1 MVPRW
6 EEERPGPSGWIGL
19 LILGGVLLAAMPLA
33 AANPAWFVPVVVGD
47 AQISWFGVAGL
58 ILVGVLAI
66 WHPLEWYR
74 AREGVG
80 AAILAGFAAFAVV
93 YVCQVAMSAMLH
105 HLSLSPERLVVM
117 AMATVL
123 MFPFWIG
130 FELLV
135 RRGGLAISTLWASLG
150 RVLILVMMGVGVS
163 HGRIAVRA
171 DAGAADYRDRFR
183 DDRNILGVGL
193 QRVAQSHA
201 DSGG

>member
-1 MVPRW
+1 
-6 EEERPGPSGWIGL
+6 
-19 LILGGVLLAAMPLA
+19 MPLA
-33 AANPAWFVPVVVGD
+33 AANPAWFVPLVVGD
-47 AQISWFGVAGL
+47 VQISWFGVAGL

-74 AREGVG
+74 TREGIG
-80 AAILAGFAAFAVV
+80 DAILAGFAAFAVV

-117 AMATVL
+117 VMATVL

-150 RVLILVMMGVGVS
+150 RVLILVMMGVGVAMGVLPFVLMLVLPIITIGFVMIEIFS
-163 HGRIAVRA
+163 ASAYSASRNLMLIAVA
-171 DAGAADYRDRFR
+171 ESLWFAWMIAAASPITFMF
-183 DDRNILGVGL
+183 
-193 QRVAQSHA
+193 
-201 DSGG
+201 